1 MLFTK
6 TKIEFF
12 LLFPKKFSI
21 IVIREKTSLT
31 PCNGWG
37 SLDQKEEK
45 SMAKYE
51 ILYIIR
57 PDMNDEAKQELI
69 SRFDQVLTD
78 HGSEVVESK
87 DWAKRRLAYEI
98 NDYREGIYHLINV
111 NAENAEGVN
120 EFDRLARINR
130 DILRHMIIKLED

>member
-1 MLFTK
+1 MSRAT
-6 TKIEFF
+6 
-12 LLFPKKFSI
+12 
-21 IVIREKTSLT
+21 
-31 PCNGWG
+31 
-37 SLDQKEEK
+37 
-45 SMAKYE
+45 KYE

>member
-1 MLFTK
+1 MSQAT
-6 TKIEFF
+6 
-12 LLFPKKFSI
+12 
-21 IVIREKTSLT
+21 
-31 PCNGWG
+31 
-37 SLDQKEEK
+37 
-45 SMAKYE
+45 KYE

-69 SRFDQVLTD
+69 SRFDQVLSD

-130 DILRHMIIKLED
+130 DILRHMIIKLEV